1 MKLDE
6 MEKFRAEEE
15 QLLTAELGPEEARK
29 AAQTAYEARL
39 ANIDEEIREQMRLD
53 ILKAREKRS
62 AMGRRNRGLS
72 GADEDGLPTVRSS
85 NLSLFTRI
93 ERLF

>member
-15 QLLTAELGPEEARK
+15 RLLTPDLGPEEARK
-29 AAQTAYEARL
+29 AAQVAYEARL

-53 ILKAREKRS
+53 ILKAREKR
-62 AMGRRNRGLS
+62 AGLGRRRGMS
-72 GADEDGLPTVRSS
+72 GVDEDGVPTVCFRSIVRRRFS
-85 NLSLFTRI
+85 
-93 ERLF
+93 